1 MLTHLQIRNFAVIE
15 ELEFDLEPGLTVFTG
30 ETGAGKSII
39 VDALGLVLG
48 DRADNSVIRADTD
61 TAEITAIFSLGQTP
75 DISEKLEEQGIATE
89 PEGLILRRVINR
101 DGRSRAWANG
111 SPIPIQLLRELGEGM
126 VDIHGQHAHQSLLR
140 RDMQRHLLDAYGWY
154 SDVLKRVREYHAEWS
169 AADTELKKLS
179 GNDQDHEA
187 RLSFLKFQV
196 EELAALN
203 VTAGEMETL
212 AGEHTKLAN
221 ASRLLESCR
230 QTRQH
235 LTEDEHS
242 LLSGINRDL
251 HELQGLVRFDDSLSQ
266 IVALLEGA
274 AIHIKEADV
283 ELHQYLD
290 SLDLDPARMQAV
302 ENRLAAIHDM
312 ARKHKVRPED
322 LPEHLQAMR
331 NALRNY
337 EESGQRA
344 ADLERARE
352 EALKEYLQAAD
363 ELHTWRGKTA
373 QTLAREIENKLMEL
387 GMPAARFTIEVQKIE
402 NERPLQE
409 GMDRI
414 EYLVSINPGQE
425 LQPLSKVASGGEL
438 SRISLAI
445 QVIGSKDKGLPTL
458 IFDEVDAGIG
468 GAVAEIV
475 GKLLHSLATNRQVFC
490 VTHLPQV
497 AALGDHHLL
506 VNKAINEENTVT
518 EVALLNRAQRVEE
531 IARMLG
537 GLKITGKTR
546 DHAKEMLKTTREA
559 LNVKREA

>member
-1 MLTHLQIRNFAVIE
+1 MLTHLHIRNFAVIE
-15 ELEFDLEPGLTVFTG
+15 ELEFDLEPGMTVFTG

-61 TAEITAIFSLGQTP
+61 TAEITAIFSLDQAP
-75 DISEKLEEQGIATE
+75 DISEKLEEQGIAPE
-89 PEGLILRRVINR
+89 QEGLILRRVINR

-111 SPIPIQLLRELGEGM
+111 SPIPIQLLRDLGEGM

-140 RDMQRHLLDAYGWY
+140 RDMQRNLLDVYGWY
-154 SDVLKRVREYHAEWS
+154 SDVLTRVREYHAEWS
-169 AADTELKKLS
+169 AADAEIKKLS

-187 RLSFLKFQV
+187 RLSLLRFQV
-196 EELAALN
+196 EELEMLN
-203 VTAGEMETL
+203 VSAGEMETL
-212 AGEHTKLAN
+212 AGEHTRLAN

-230 QTRQH
+230 QTCQH
-235 LTEDEHS
+235 LTENEHS

-266 IVALLEGA
+266 IVELLEGA

-283 ELHQYLD
+283 ELHHYLD
-290 SLDLDPARMQAV
+290 NLDLDPARMQTV

-312 ARKHKVRPED
+312 ARKHKVRPET
-322 LPEHLQAMR
+322 LPEHLQALR
-331 NALRNY
+331 NELMNY
-337 EESGQRA
+337 EESGQRVA
-344 ADLERARE
+344 ALERARE
-352 EALKEYLQAAD
+352 EAWQEYLRAAE

-373 QTLAREIENKLMEL
+373 KTLAREIENKLKEL
-387 GMPAARFTIEVQKIE
+387 GMPAARFAIEVRKIE
-402 NERPLQE
+402 KETPLPE
-409 GMDRI
+409 GMDQI
-414 EYLVSINPGQE
+414 EFLVAINPGQE
-425 LQPLSKVASGGEL
+425 LQPLTKVASGGEL

-475 GKLLHSLATNRQVFC
+475 GKLLHSLAANRQVFC

-497 AALGDHHLL
+497 AALGDHHLQ
-506 VNKAINEENTVT
+506 VNKAIGTDTTVT
-518 EVALLNRAQRVEE
+518 EVALLNREQRVEE

-537 GLKITGKTR
+537 GLKITGKTLA
-546 DHAKEMLKTTREA
+546 HAREMLTA
-559 LNVKREA
+559 VKSH